1 MNYKINLIIDVEG
14 GARCFDLSDLEIYV
28 MQVLNADDCHIEV
41 DRKCQYHASIRTV
54 DGLTGFIDSEG
65 FGARLNE
72 KRKEHGLTSEKLA
85 EMIGGHESTVSRHI
99 HETRVPRVNTIYR
112 YAEALQVP
120 AAWLAFGGAEE

>member
-14 GARCFDLSDLEIYV
+14 GACCFDLSDLEICV
-28 MQVLNADDCHIEV
+28 MQALKADDCHIEV
-41 DRKCQYHASIRTV
+41 NRHFQHHASLRTV
-54 DGLTGFIDSEG
+54 DGLTGFVDSEG

-72 KRKEHGLTSEKLA
+72 KRKERGLTSEKLA

-99 HETRVPRVNTIYR
+99 HESRVPRTHTIYR
-112 YAEALQVP
+112 YAEALQVS